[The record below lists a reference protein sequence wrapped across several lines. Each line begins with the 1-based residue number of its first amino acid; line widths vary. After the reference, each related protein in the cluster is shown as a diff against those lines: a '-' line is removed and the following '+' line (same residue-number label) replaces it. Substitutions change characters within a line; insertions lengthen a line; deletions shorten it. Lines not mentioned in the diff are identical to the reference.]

1 MYLKRIAL
9 AVLMLLIFAGI
20 SSAADEFQY
29 EEIWVHQGVFDLADG
44 DRASAEKY
52 TVKVHE
58 INKEDEGYSA
68 TLLLYIDG
76 EFRKSFFA
84 DDSLNNE
91 YVHEKDLR
99 VRTLS
104 IGPEIVTIELYLHE
118 YELVWIPSK
127 SQMLAIED
135 MVQLEN
141 TVIRLI
147 NVSDSTAT
155 LEVTTDEQTYVDEYV
170 TNEYKKYTDDI
181 ITRVTYID
189 RATNEINLQFYQP
202 GMPEFRVETDEL
214 EEQYSPN
221 KPASFEIYL
230 KNTGTIPAR
239 GITITTSASNGQIE
253 PESYELAMLDSLK
266 IHKIPVSLTLPE
278 TPVGENIKINV
289 KVDGY
294 DYRGNNYQ
302 NSATSQTMV
311 EPYISIDKTI
321 DTRLM
326 EEEERS
332 RRRVLVEMVI
342 YNNASIGHEVTV
354 HDPLPSAFKPL
365 GIEST
370 DWTTF
375 IDAESSEV
383 IQYKAKPIVAGTY
396 VLEPAI
402 ASWYSQGETYSVAS
416 DEPAVTID
424 VEGPSLDVE
433 KKVSLSDIFT
443 GEEVEVTITIMNSGT
458 VDVEASLTEEI
469 PEGFKLVG
477 GENNWEGP
485 LEVGEKMHLSYT
497 MLAQEEDNFDLP
509 PAIVSYIDEDDL
521 EGEFE
526 SDTVKLY
533 VYSLEPDPSDTEI
546 ENIDTSTD
554 PVSRT
559 EHAIFLISSFATI
572 AGILSIIPLIAYFYI
587 RRSH

>member
-9 AVLMLLIFAGI
+9 AVLLLLFFTGI

-29 EEIWVHQGVFDLADG
+29 EEIWVHQGVFDLAKG

-58 INKEDEGYSA
+58 IKKEEKGYSA

-84 DDSLNNE
+84 DDLLNNE
-91 YVHEKDLR
+91 YVHKRELK

-104 IGPEIVTIELYLHE
+104 IDPSKVTLEIYVHE

-127 SQMLAIED
+127 SQMLAVED
-135 MVQLEN
+135 MVQMQN

-170 TNEYKKYTDDI
+170 TNEYKKYPDDI

-202 GMPEFRVETDEL
+202 GKPEFKVEINEL

-239 GITITTSASNGQIE
+239 GITVTASASNGQIE
-253 PESYELAMLDSLK
+253 PESYELAMLDTLK
-266 IHKIPVSLTLPE
+266 THRVPITLKLPE
-278 TPVGENIKINV
+278 TPVEESIEIDV
-289 KVDGY
+289 EVDGY

-302 NSATSQTMV
+302 NSASARTV
-311 EPYISIDKTI
+311 VKPYISIEKTI

-326 EEEERS
+326 EEDDRS
-332 RRRVLVEMVI
+332 MRRIIVDMVV
-342 YNNASIGHEVTV
+342 YNNASIGHEVTIN
-354 HDPLPSAFKPL
+354 DPLPSAFEPL
-365 GIEST
+365 IIEST
-370 DWTTF
+370 EWTIF
-375 IDAESSEV
+375 VNSGRSET
-383 IQYKAKPIVAGTY
+383 IQYKALPIFGGTY
-396 VLEPAI
+396 ELGPAV
-402 ASWYSQGETYSVAS
+402 ASWYFQRDTYSVVS
-416 DEPAVTID
+416 DGPTVNID
-424 VEGPSLDVE
+424 VEGPLIEVE
-433 KKVSLSDIFT
+433 KEVSMNDIFV
-443 GEEVEVTITIMNSGT
+443 GEEVALTITIINSGN

-469 PEGFKLVG
+469 PEGFRLVG
-477 GENNWEGP
+477 GEIKWEGP
-485 LEVGEKMHLSYT
+485 LEVGEKKQLSYT
-497 MLAQEEDNFDLP
+497 ILAQEEDTFDLP
-509 PAIVSYIDEDDL
+509 NAIVSYTDEEDL

-526 SDTVKLY
+526 SNTVKLY
-533 VYSLEPDPSDTEI
+533 VYSLGTSEKTI
-546 ENIDTSTD
+546 ESEDIDTKRD
-554 PVSRT
+554 PISRS
-559 EHAIFLISSFATI
+559 EHATFLLSSFATI
-572 AGILSIIPLIAYFYI
+572 AGVLSIIPLIAYFYI